1 MFRVSIFSRQTP
13 GRTDSL
19 TESTETK
26 KNRKR
31 KIRESRE
38 RNEKKG
44 RKTQKVNSDEV
55 KKTWKVFTLYITHIR
70 QNWKAEN
77 WPIRRLAV
85 WLVCLS

>member
-1 MFRVSIFSRQTP
+1 MFRVSFFRQTP

-19 TESTETK
+19 TESRNTE
-26 KNRKR
+26 
-31 KIRESRE
+31 REKLE

-55 KKTWKVFTLYITHIR
+55 KKTWKVFTLYFTHIR